1 MFVPIETLVFFV
13 LWLALAMLGAGLLL
27 RGWRWLLVSG
37 WGWLLARVV
46 GFVFGLAL
54 AIVGAGLLIL
64 GYEEGGK
71 WWGHFLVLI
80 LCVVW
85 TFALRRRDEEP
96 DILISH
102 EHKLR
107 RFDSGPG

>member
-1 MFVPIETLVFFV
+1 MPIEFFV
-13 LWLALAMLGAGLLL
+13 LWLALAMLGAGLLV
-27 RGWRWLLVSG
+27 RG

-46 GFVFGLAL
+46 SFVFWLAL
-54 AIVGAGLLIL
+54 AIVGAGLLIS
-64 GYEEGGK
+64 GYEEGGR
-71 WWGHFLVLI
+71 WWSYFLVLI
-80 LCVVW
+80 LCVVL

-96 DILISH
+96 DIPISH